1 MNIRLQWNAAF
12 WDMAS
17 LKPGRLTS
25 TAIGNKV
32 AASVE
37 TTDGGKWE
45 LHGERGE

>member
-1 MNIRLQWNAAF
+1 MLNF
-12 WDMAS
+12 D
-17 LKPGRLTS
+17 
-25 TAIGNKV
+25 GNKV